1 MPTLLQS
8 LMSPLNAQLASTPEA
23 PTEVAAAED
32 SVAPTSDA
40 PTSEGIEAAPTE
52 GGTEEDSEE
61 SFDVESL
68 RGRGAVLIPAYN
80 EEQCLGEVLDRIRAH
95 CPFDIVIVD
104 DGSVDKTAK
113 VARAHGAT
121 VLRHPFNMGYGAAL
135 QTGYKYA
142 AKRDYEVLVQIDAD
156 GQHDPTYIV
165 PLARRILEGHSD
177 ACVGSRFLIGEGYIP
192 PLARRAGMV
201 LFGKIAS
208 IVTHRRVTDPTSGY
222 QALSRRVFTFFKS
235 DLFPADYPDAD
246 VLILLY
252 RAGFRAEEIPV
263 AMRASV
269 TGQSMH
275 GGILRPMFYVF
286 KMLLSICVTL
296 LREPPDPERIPH

>member
-1 MPTLLQS
+1 
-8 LMSPLNAQLASTPEA
+8 MSPPTPQLAPELAASEAEAVASAEAEPQDSPAAPSDSPEA
-23 PTEVAAAED
+23 
-32 SVAPTSDA
+32 S
-40 PTSEGIEAAPTE
+40 AAPQGREAE
-52 GGTEEDSEE
+52 GGEA
-61 SFDVESL
+61 FDPETL
-68 RGRGAVLIPAYN
+68 RGRGVVLIPAYN
-80 EEQCLGEVLDRIRAH
+80 EEQCLGEVLDRIRAA
-95 CPFDIVIVD
+95 CPFDVVIVD
-104 DGSVDKTAK
+104 DGSVDATAR
-113 VARAHGAT
+113 VARQHGAI

-142 AKRDYEVLVQIDAD
+142 AQLDYEVLVQIDAD
-156 GQHDPTYIV
+156 GQHDPSYIV
-165 PLARRILEGHSD
+165 PLARRILDGHSD
-177 ACVGSRFLIGEGYIP
+177 ACVGSRFLLGEGYIP
-192 PLARRAGMV
+192 PFARRLGMV

-208 IVTHRRVTDPTSGY
+208 VVTHRRVTDPTSGY
-222 QALSRRVFTFFKS
+222 QALSRRVFRFFKS

>member
-1 MPTLLQS
+1 
-8 LMSPLNAQLASTPEA
+8 MSPHPTQLQDSEVASTETSSQASPAEVASEA
-23 PTEVAAAED
+23 PAREPPPAAEPED
-32 SVAPTSDA
+32 SA
-40 PTSEGIEAAPTE
+40 E
-52 GGTEEDSEE
+52 EEDEE
-61 SFDVESL
+61 EFDIESL
-68 RGRGAVLIPAYN
+68 RGRGVVLIPAYN
-80 EEQCLGEVLDRIRAH
+80 EEQCLGEVLDRIRAS
-95 CPFDIVIVD
+95 CPFDILIVD
-104 DGSVDKTAK
+104 DGSVDSTAR
-113 VARAHGAT
+113 VARSHGAT
-121 VLRHPFNMGYGAAL
+121 VVRHPFNMGYGAAL
-135 QTGYKYA
+135 QTGYKFA
-142 AKRDYEVLVQIDAD
+142 SRRHYEVLVQIDAD
-156 GQHDPTYIV
+156 GQHDPAYIV

-177 ACVGSRFLIGEGYIP
+177 ACVGSRFLVGEGYIP

-208 IVTHRRVTDPTSGY
+208 IVTRRRVTDPTSGY

-252 RAGFRAEEIPV
+252 RAGFHAEEIPV
-263 AMRASV
+263 KMQASV

-275 GGILRPMFYVF
+275 GGIIRPLFYVF

>member
-1 MPTLLQS
+1 MSPQPTQLQS
-8 LMSPLNAQLASTPEA
+8 SEVASADAPPEA
-23 PTEVAAAED
+23 SSPEPPASEASPPTTED
-32 SVAPTSDA
+32 AV
-40 PTSEGIEAAPTE
+40 EGLS
-52 GGTEEDSEE
+52 GDGED
-61 SFDVESL
+61 FDVETL
-68 RGRGAVLIPAYN
+68 RGRGVVLIPAYN
-80 EEQCLGEVLDRIRAH
+80 EELCLGEVLDRIRAS
-95 CPFDIVIVD
+95 CPFDVLVVD
-104 DGSVDKTAK
+104 DGSVDTTAR
-113 VARAHGAT
+113 VARMHGAT

-142 AKRDYEVLVQIDAD
+142 SRHDYEVLVQIDAD

-165 PLARRILEGHSD
+165 PLARRILDGHSD
-177 ACVGSRFLIGEGYIP
+177 ACVGSRFLVGEGYIP

-208 IVTHRRVTDPTSGY
+208 VVTHRRVTDPTSGY
-222 QALSRRVFTFFKS
+222 QALSRRVFKFFKS

-252 RAGFRAEEIPV
+252 RAGFRAEELPV
-263 AMRASV
+263 KMLASV

-275 GGILRPMFYVF
+275 GGLLRPLFYVF

-296 LREPPDPERIPH
+296 LREPPDPDRIPH